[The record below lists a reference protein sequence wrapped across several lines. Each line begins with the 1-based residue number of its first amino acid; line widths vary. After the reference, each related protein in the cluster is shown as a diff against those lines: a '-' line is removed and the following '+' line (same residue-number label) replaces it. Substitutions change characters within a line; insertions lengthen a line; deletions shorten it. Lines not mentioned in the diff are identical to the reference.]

1 MNRRAEQESIKRYKR
16 GEKDVKELLGDDYE
30 SIPFEEI
37 PGAIEVAVQILEP
50 ILKIGTT
57 TLSHI
62 ASFLD
67 KIVPLIPF
75 GFINV
80 ILSSCEKGWK
90 QGPKAGL
97 EHLYKETTSYIAGS
111 TAGGIAGFVAGA
123 IAGVV
128 FTAATGGHGFAAA
141 PFISVVVKHI
151 VSWCVSKGVSH
162 LTSHIL
168 SNVPLFSSPAL
179 ADSPSATKSTTPYY
193 PPLSW
198 QETAATPRTAPD
210 YSRCERQHFPTPTT
224 LHVTPYRASA
234 SNHQQHSY
242 RRHRKTTTCC
252 FRL

>member
-1 MNRRAEQESIKRYKR
+1 MNRRAEEESIKRYKR

-30 SIPFEEI
+30 SIPFKEI

-50 ILKIGTT
+50 ILKIGATT
-57 TLSHI
+57 IGDI

-67 KIVPLIPF
+67 KIVPHIPF

-151 VSWCVSKGVSH
+151 VSWCVSKGVSR

-168 SNVPLFSSPAL
+168 SKVPLFSPPSL
-179 ADSPSATKSTTPYY
+179 DDSPSATKSTTPYY
-193 PPLSW
+193 PPIPR
-198 QETAATPRTAPD
+198 AAQDHSP
-210 YSRCERQHFPTPTT
+210 CERRHFPTPTT
-224 LHVTPYRASA
+224 LHVPRYPASA